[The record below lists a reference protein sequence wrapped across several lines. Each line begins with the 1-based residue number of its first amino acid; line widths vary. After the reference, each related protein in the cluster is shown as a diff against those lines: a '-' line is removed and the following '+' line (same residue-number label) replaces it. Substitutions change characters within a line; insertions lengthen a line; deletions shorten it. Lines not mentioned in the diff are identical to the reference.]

1 MTVRR
6 ITAERLVAA
15 TLMGLA
21 AVAARPA
28 LAQTAFPNQPLKLV
42 IPLAAGG
49 VGDTTARL
57 VAEKMGEKLGQRIVI
72 ENIPGP
78 GGNAAAR
85 AVLQQPADGHTMML
99 LTNGTAIGVTLLKTM
114 SFDPVKDFEPVA
126 KFGYF
131 EFFFATRGDGPHK
144 TMADLIAAAK
154 ANPGKLNVGTTTTGS
169 TQHLTALLLKTTS
182 GIEFQW
188 VPFKTTPDLLIA
200 LIRGDIDMTVEA
212 YSALK
217 GNADDGKV
225 RVLAAS
231 SAGRSP
237 AAPSVPGAKEAGAGD
252 AMDVAAWN
260 GVFVKAGTPPA
271 AVGSLNKAAAEALA
285 DPGLKKRLLDL
296 GITAEAGTPRQ
307 MGELLQSEIARWA
320 KVIETNKLQ
329 QQ

>member
-271 AVGSLNKAAAEALA
+271 AVGSLNKAAAEALD

-307 MGELLQSEIARWA
+307 MGDLLQSEIARWA

>member
-1 MTVRR
+1 MARR
-6 ITAERLVAA
+6 ITAERFAAA

-21 AVAARPA
+21 LVAASPA
-28 LAQTAFPNQPLKLV
+28 LAQTTFPNQPLKLV

-57 VAEKMGEKLGQRIVI
+57 VAEKMGEKLGQRVVI

-131 EFFFATRGDGPHK
+131 EFFFVTRGDGPHK

-271 AVGSLNKAAAEALA
+271 AVASLNKAAAEALG

-307 MGELLQSEIARWA
+307 MGDLLQSEIARWA